1 MGAATDRWRPSDR
14 EVARGP
20 SPPRPRSVPSGEWGN
35 IIRQTERFH
44 VSFVPRNHEA
54 TFRMRE
60 SLMTVL
66 SAVGGAFLLAIGSN
80 FIVPIGS
87 VVGGVCDLAGIASLM
102 VFLGLLDGE

>member
-1 MGAATDRWRPSDR
+1 MRQRMCGSTHKQGSAL
-14 EVARGP
+14 GP
-20 SPPRPRSVPSGEWGN
+20 EKGFNGN
-35 IIRQTERFH
+35 YLA
-44 VSFVPRNHEA
+44 PRNVFIA
-54 TFRMRE
+54 AVVTDAIWQLRWIGIQVPE

-66 SAVGGAFLLAIGSN
+66 SAIVGAVLVAIGSN